1 MNFLFFQILRIENGV
16 VARDAEDDL
25 AELVAGCLIAAS
37 MPGKRNGDI
46 YREIGP
52 RKDIGRR
59 VPVDGSFV
67 DDK

>member
-16 VARDAEDDL
+16 VARDAEDD
-25 AELVAGCLIAAS
+25 
-37 MPGKRNGDI
+37 
-46 YREIGP
+46 REIGP